1 MQALK
6 HFEHKFYDVVTV
18 GERGQVVIP
27 AKARK
32 QMGIVAGEKL
42 IAFDGPFGNAIVL
55 MKTEGVSRFAEKIT
69 KYVEMLEKKGM
80 KL

>member
-32 QMGIVAGEKL
+32 QLGIRAGKSSWL
-42 IAFDGPFGNAIVL
+42 LRARSATG
-55 MKTEGVSRFAEKIT
+55 SS
-69 KYVEMLEKKGM
+69 
-80 KL
+80 

>member
-32 QMGIVAGEKL
+32 QLGIRAGEKL
-42 IAFDGPFGNAIVL
+42 LAFEGPFGNGVVL
-55 MKTEGVSRFAEKIT
+55 MKTEGVSKLADKIS
-69 KYVEMLEKKGM
+69 KYVDILEKKGL

>member
-32 QMGIVAGEKL
+32 QLGIGAGAKL
-42 IAFDGPFGNAIVL
+42 LAFEGPFGSAIVL
-55 MKTEGVSRFAEKIT
+55 MKTEGVSRLAEKIS
-69 KYVEMLEKKGM
+69 KYVQILEKKGM